1 MKISEIF
8 SKNKIASR
16 PTNEPERFVST
27 LDNTSIM
34 VPSDDV
40 NAGNGCDCPHDQHEI
55 YNLFDSLNVPV
66 PSKCPECEHPIK
78 EHNSGCCYR
87 IPKYNSVMQTIRKR
101 TQHFG
106 VSLDD
111 DTHCECGNIIA
122 KAVKSNGTTETP
134 DISKILSS
142 LGNLSETPV
151 SSEERRQYHESIH
164 NVIRKIC
171 DSGSLPL
178 TGSGGIFQNKTANA
192 VIIQSITDS
201 LPAESGGFMSHL
213 DSHRKQAGISMEEIG
228 IDPSEVGD
236 TYRISQEKTNRDYAR
251 AIGLATEVKSS
262 NDNKECGPC
271 TDVLDKLDDYMTRFF
286 VSRGNQKNQEGK
298 SAEQEWKDFIDGH
311 ERGERLPPD
320 AHDLLKAAESTRDA
334 WVASDHYPNIKV
346 GTDANNKP
354 IMSAPAH
361 DILDVE
367 FTKPDGT
374 ASITVNPGRVL
385 GQFSFRLVRPGIG
398 EKLPPHIVDAYNELT
413 TGSSGLRPVSNRNLQ
428 LQDLWKQLL
437 KEKSGTN
444 SYNEGDVTSWFSD
457 DQTLQ
462 RTLDYLDKYHPHLAD
477 QFYQEDPILE
487 RTPDPGKQLGVVP
500 LKGTK
505 NQLGLT
511 INVPGASP
519 LEKEHMH
526 LLKPT
531 GSTRVTINT
540 GSHIISFHK
549 DRLGNVVGGSYMR
562 TPLVATQEQ
571 DRSIGVFERPFVRD
585 IDRFILMT
593 GLGPNHDPEGQE
605 EHEITDE
612 NRDSL
617 LCRGTRVPVEG
628 VATPFTDD
636 DKRKFVIRAR
646 IPKLSGFLS
655 RSSDPI
661 NDTVDCTEHASH
673 EFDEDGNIVSVTTRS
688 SKTEG
693 MTVKEYKEEVG
704 RALKNAYPRLFEIDP
719 EHAYK
724 QAGADLARWQSG
736 EIDINR
742 IPIAGGGVTGL
753 PGDNPEDRGPGKK
766 DRGGP
771 KPRTRKSSVNTRQT
785 FNSQYRMEL

>member
-16 PTNEPERFVST
+16 PTNEPERFDST

-40 NAGNGCDCPHDQHEI
+40 NAGNACDCPHDQHEI
-55 YNLFDSLNVPV
+55 YNLFDSLSMPV
-66 PSKCPECEHPIK
+66 PSKCPQCDHPLD
-78 EHNSGCCYR
+78 EHNSRCCYR

-122 KAVKSNGTTETP
+122 KAVESNGTTETT

-142 LGNLSETPV
+142 LGNLSGTPV

-164 NVIRKIC
+164 NVIGKIL

-192 VIIQSITDS
+192 EIIQSIMDS
-201 LPAESGGFMSHL
+201 LPAESGGFISHL

-251 AIGLATEVKSS
+251 EIALATEVKSS

-271 TDVLDKLDDYMTRFF
+271 TDVLDKLDDYMKRFF
-286 VSRGNQKNQEGK
+286 VSRGNRKNQEGK

-334 WVASDHYPNIKV
+334 WVASDHYPSIQE
-346 GTDANNKP
+346 GTDANNEP

-361 DILDVE
+361 DIIDVG

-374 ASITVNPGRVL
+374 ASITVNPGRIL
-385 GQFSFRLVRPGIG
+385 GRFSFRLVRPGIG
-398 EKLPPHIVDAYNELT
+398 ERLPKHIVDAYNKLT
-413 TGSSGLRPVSNRNLQ
+413 TGSSGFRPVSNRNSQ
-428 LQDLWKQLL
+428 LQDLWRQLL
-437 KEKSGTN
+437 KEKSKAG
-444 SYNEGDVTSWFSD
+444 SYNEGDVTSLFSD
-457 DQTLQ
+457 DETTLQ
-462 RTLDYLDKYHPHLAD
+462 KTLDYLYKYHPHLAD

-487 RTPDPGKQLGVVP
+487 RAPDPGKQLGVVP
-500 LKGTK
+500 LKGT

-511 INVPGASP
+511 INVPWATP
-519 LEKEHMH
+519 LEKEQMH

-540 GSHIISFHK
+540 GSHTISFHK
-549 DRLGNVVGGSYMR
+549 DPLGNVVGGSYMR
-562 TPLVATQEQ
+562 TPLVATQEE
-571 DRSIGVFERPFVRD
+571 DRSIGVFERPFVRAR
-585 IDRFILMT
+585 DRFILMT
-593 GLGPNHDPEGQE
+593 GLGPDYDPEGQKK
-605 EHEITDE
+605 HEITDE

-617 LCRGTRVPVEG
+617 LCRGTLVPVDG
-628 VATPFTDD
+628 VATPFIDND
-636 DKRKFVIRAR
+636 NRKFVIRAR

-655 RSSDPI
+655 PSSDPI

-673 EFDEDGNIVSVTTRS
+673 EFDEDGKIVSVTTRS
-688 SKTEG
+688 PKTEG
-693 MTVKEYKEEVG
+693 LTIKRYRGLVG
-704 RALKNAYPRLFEIDP
+704 LALKRAYPSLFEIDP
-719 EHAYK
+719 EHAFK

-736 EIDINR
+736 KIDINR
-742 IPIAGGGVTGL
+742 RPIAGGGVAGL
-753 PGDNPEDRGPGKK
+753 PGDNLEDRGPGKK
-766 DRGGP
+766 DKGGP
-771 KPRTRKSSVNTRQT
+771 RPRTRKSSVNTRQT

>member
-16 PTNEPERFVST
+16 PTNEPERFDFT

-40 NAGNGCDCPHDQHEI
+40 NAGNECDCKHGEEELK
-55 YNLFDSLNVPV
+55 NLFDDLNMPI
-66 PSKCPECEHPIK
+66 PTKCPECDHKLNEHR
-78 EHNSGCCYR
+78 SGRCQNF
-87 IPKYNSVMQTIRKR
+87 IPTFNPVMQTIRKR

-106 VSLDD
+106 VSLVD

-122 KAVKSNGTTETP
+122 EAVRSNGTTGTP
-134 DISKILSS
+134 DVSYILSS
-142 LGNLSETPV
+142 LGNLSERPI
-151 SSEERRQYHESIH
+151 SSEVRRQYHESIH
-164 NVIRKIC
+164 NVIGKIL

-178 TGSGGIFQNKTANA
+178 TGSGGVFQNKTANA
-192 VIIQSITDS
+192 EIIQRISDS
-201 LPAESGGFMSHL
+201 LPAESGGFISHL

-251 AIGLATEVKSS
+251 EIGLATEVKSS

-271 TDVLDKLDDYMTRFF
+271 KDVLNKLDDYMKRFF
-286 VSRGNQKNQEGK
+286 VSRGDRKNQEGK
-298 SAEQEWKDFIDGH
+298 YAEQEWKDFIDGH

-334 WVASDHYPNIKV
+334 WVASDHYPSTQV
-346 GTDANNKP
+346 GIGPNGEP
-354 IMSAPAH
+354 IMSSPAH
-361 DILDVE
+361 DILDVS

-374 ASITVNPGRVL
+374 ASITVNPGRML
-385 GQFSFRLVRPGIG
+385 GSFSVRLVKPGIG
-398 EKLPPHIVDAYNELT
+398 ERLPKHIVDAYNELT
-413 TGSSGLRPVSNRNLQ
+413 TGSSRFEPVSNRNSQ
-428 LQDLWKQLL
+428 LQDLWRQLL
-437 KEKSGTN
+437 KEKSGPD
-444 SYNEGDVTSWFSD
+444 SYSERDVTSLFSD
-457 DQTLQ
+457 KTLQ
-462 RTLDYLDKYHPHLAD
+462 KTLDYLDKFHPHLAG

-500 LKGTK
+500 LKGT

-511 INVPGASP
+511 INDPSAFP
-519 LEKEHMH
+519 LEEEQMH

-540 GSHIISFHK
+540 GSHIIAFHK
-549 DRLGNVVGGSYMR
+549 DKIGNVIGGIYTR
-562 TPLVATQEQ
+562 TPLVATQQE
-571 DRSIGVFERPFVRD
+571 DRSTGVFERPFVRD

-593 GLGPNHDPEGQE
+593 GLGFDPEGQE
-605 EHEITDE
+605 KREITDE

-617 LCRGTRVPVEG
+617 SCRGTLVPVDG
-628 VATPFTDD
+628 VATPFTDND
-636 DKRKFVIRAR
+636 NRKFVIRAR
-646 IPKLSGFLS
+646 IPKLSGFFS
-655 RSSDPI
+655 PSNDPI
-661 NDTVDCTEHASH
+661 RDTVDCTEHASH

-688 SKTEG
+688 PQTEDF
-693 MTVKEYKEEVG
+693 TIKRYKGRVG
-704 RALKNAYPRLFEIDP
+704 LALKTAYPRLFEIGLK
-719 EHAYK
+719 HALN
-724 QAGADLARWQSG
+724 QAGADLARWQRG
-736 EIDINR
+736 EIDIDR
-742 IPIAGGGVTGL
+742 RPIAGGGVAGL
-753 PGDNPEDRGPGKK
+753 PGDDPRDRGPGKK

-771 KPRTRKSSVNTRQT
+771 RPRTRKSSVNTRQT